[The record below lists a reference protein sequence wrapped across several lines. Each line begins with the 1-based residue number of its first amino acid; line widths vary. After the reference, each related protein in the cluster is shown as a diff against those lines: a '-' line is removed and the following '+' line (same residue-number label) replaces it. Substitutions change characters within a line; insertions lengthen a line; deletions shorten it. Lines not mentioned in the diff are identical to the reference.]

1 MWKKI
6 KNIYHFFIAS
16 LANFWHGSP
25 SKNLIVIGI
34 TGTDGKTTTASLIHH
49 ILKSSGFSSSIISS
63 IGAEING
70 RKYPLPFHVTT
81 PPPFALQKFIK
92 RAVAFKEKSYL
103 VLEVTSHSLDQ
114 QRVFGINFEIGVIT
128 NITREHLDYHKTYE
142 NYIKAK
148 TKLLEMS
155 RIAVLNQ
162 DDESYELIK
171 KELGESKKIKIIT
184 YGSRKSSD
192 INPIDFKYK
201 SKLLGQFNKY
211 NILAGIAVCVNLGIK
226 KKKIINAVGTFNP
239 PLGRQDIVYPSAGSG
254 QGDFTVMID
263 FAHTPNSFLQ
273 ILKVLRKKVK
283 GRIIHV
289 FGAAGQRDALKRPEM
304 GKISSEYSDIVIVT
318 SEDPRSER
326 IEKITDEIIAGI
338 DNRENRIKNKTLLRI
353 SDRQKA
359 ITEAIKMAKRD
370 DLVLLTGKS
379 HEKSINYGL
388 GEEPWDEFEA
398 AKEAIES
405 RSMNYESRTRIK
417 NKNLE
422 NLRLPGV
429 SS

>member
-1 MWKKI
+1 MWQKI
-6 KNIYHFFIAS
+6 KNIYHLFIAF
-16 LANFWHGSP
+16 LANLWFAFP
-25 SKNLIVIGI
+25 SRNLIIIGV

-49 ILKSSGFSSSIISS
+49 ILKSSGLNSSMISS
-63 IGAEING
+63 IGAFINAE
-70 RKYPLPFHVTT
+70 KYSLPFHVTT
-81 PPPFALQKFIK
+81 PSPFELQSFIK
-92 RAVAFKEKSYL
+92 KAAGTKTKNYL

-114 QRVFGINFEIGVIT
+114 FRVFGINFEIGVIT
-128 NITREHLDYHKTYE
+128 NVTREHLDYHKTYE

-155 RIAVLNQ
+155 KIAVLNQ
-162 DDESYELIK
+162 DDGSYELIRK
-171 KELGESKKIKIIT
+171 GLGKSKKLKIIT
-184 YGSRKSSD
+184 YGSKKSSD

-201 SKLLGQFNKY
+201 SKLLGQFNRY

-226 KKKIINAVGTFNP
+226 KEKIIDAVVAFNS
-239 PLGRQDIVYPSAGSG
+239 PLGRQDVVY
-254 QGDFTVMID
+254 DNNFIVMID
-263 FAHTPNSFLQ
+263 FAHTPNSFKE
-273 ILKVLRKKVK
+273 ILSFLRKKVK

-405 RSMNYESRTRIK
+405 RSMNYESRTKIK

-422 NLRLPGV
+422 NL
-429 SS
+429 